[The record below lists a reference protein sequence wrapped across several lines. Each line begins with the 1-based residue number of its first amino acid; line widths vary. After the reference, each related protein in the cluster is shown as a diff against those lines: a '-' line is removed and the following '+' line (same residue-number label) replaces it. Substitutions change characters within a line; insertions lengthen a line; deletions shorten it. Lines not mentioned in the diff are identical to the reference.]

1 MKKTLSIA
9 LACLLAGTGLGAQEA
24 TRTLA
29 SGHYD
34 ITCPEGLAGIESL
47 ADGLNGLWSMFNA
60 LFGFDPDQA
69 KHRLKVTVLADKAS
83 FDAYVN
89 ARIGETRNQH
99 ILLRYPRPEL
109 SELVLYPA
117 QALSGFEAFQGP
129 SLNRQAF
136 LQYLYSFALEP
147 PVWVR
152 DGFQAYFET
161 ATRDQ
166 ATGSFSVKGVSPWLE
181 QAKNLRADQARFIG
195 SEELL
200 SAITGSRESAVLYP
214 QAWSLVSFLLSSG
227 REEHRRFLHEA
238 FMLLEDAE
246 GVNGRTQKENTD
258 AVKYRF
264 ARFNDFARTDEE
276 LTLWLKGLKTFN
288 ELVQEGVSDYNA
300 GRYATSRKN
309 LLLAS
314 DVKADDPI
322 VLYYLG
328 LVSYSEK
335 DYPQAEKWYKAALAA
350 GSDVS
355 TTNWA
360 LGLNAYADKRY
371 KDARQYI
378 ETARTVNPDRYGAK
392 GETLLKS
399 MPK

>member
-1 MKKTLSIA
+1 MKRTLSIT
-9 LACLLAGTGLGAQEA
+9 LAILLAVTGLGAQEA
-24 TRTLA
+24 TRTIV

-34 ITCPEGLAGIESL
+34 ITCPEGLGGVESL
-47 ADGLNGLWSMFNA
+47 ADGLNGLWSTFNA
-60 LFGFDPDQA
+60 VFGFDPDTS
-69 KHRLKVTVLADKAS
+69 KHRLKITVLADKAA
-83 FDAYVN
+83 FDGYVKS
-89 ARIGETRNQH
+89 RIGETRNQH
-99 ILLRYPRPEL
+99 ILLRYPRPEF
-109 SELVLYPA
+109 SELVLFPA
-117 QALSGFEAFQGP
+117 PTLSGFEAFQGP

-136 LQYLYSFALEP
+136 LQYLYSFVLEP
-147 PVWVR
+147 PLWVR

-161 ATRDQ
+161 ATRDE
-166 ATGSFSVKGVSPWLE
+166 ATGAFSVNGVSPWLE
-181 QAKNLRADQARFIG
+181 QAKNLRADQERFIG

-214 QAWSLVSFLLSSG
+214 QSWSFVSFLVTSG
-227 REEHRRFLHEA
+227 RDEYRRFLHET
-238 FMLLEDAE
+238 FMILENPE
-246 GVNGRTQKENTD
+246 GVNGRTQKENTE

-264 ARFNDFARTDEE
+264 ARVNDHARADED
-276 LTLWLKGLKTFN
+276 LALWLKGLKTFN

-300 GRYATSRKN
+300 GRYATARTN

-335 DYPQAEKWYKAALAA
+335 DYPQSDKWYKAALSA

-378 ETARTVNPDRYGAK
+378 ETARTVNPDRYGSK

>member
-1 MKKTLSIA
+1 MKRTLSIT
-9 LACLLAGTGLGAQEA
+9 LAVLLAVVGLGAQEA
-24 TRTLA
+24 TRTLS

-34 ITCPEGLAGIESL
+34 ITFPEGLDGVESL
-47 ADGLNGLWSMFNA
+47 ANGLDGLWSTFNGV
-60 LFGFDPDQA
+60 FGFDPDQG

-83 FDAYVN
+83 FDGYVKS
-89 ARIGETRNQH
+89 RIGETRNQH
-99 ILLRYPRPEL
+99 ILLRYPKPEL
-109 SELVLYPA
+109 SELVLVPA
-117 QALSGFEAFQGP
+117 PSLSGFEAFQGP
-129 SLNRQAF
+129 ALNRQAF

-147 PVWVR
+147 PLWVR

-161 ATRDQ
+161 ATRDP
-166 ATGSFSVKGVSPWLE
+166 ATGVFSIKGVSPWLE

-195 SEELL
+195 SEGLL
-200 SAITGSRESAVLYP
+200 SAITGSHESAVVYP
-214 QAWSLVSFLLSSG
+214 QAWSFVSFLVTSG
-227 REEHRRFLHEA
+227 REEYRRFLHET
-238 FMLLEDAE
+238 FMLLEDPA
-246 GVNGRTQKENTD
+246 GVNGRSQKENTE

-264 ARFNDFARTDEE
+264 ARFNDYARADED
-276 LTLWLKGLKTFN
+276 LALWLNGLKTFN

-300 GRYATSRKN
+300 GRYSAARKN

-335 DYPQAEKWYKAALAA
+335 DYPQAEKWYNAALSA

-371 KDARQYI
+371 RDARQYI
-378 ETARTVNPDRYGAK
+378 ETARTVNPDRYGPK
-392 GETLLKS
+392 GEALLKS